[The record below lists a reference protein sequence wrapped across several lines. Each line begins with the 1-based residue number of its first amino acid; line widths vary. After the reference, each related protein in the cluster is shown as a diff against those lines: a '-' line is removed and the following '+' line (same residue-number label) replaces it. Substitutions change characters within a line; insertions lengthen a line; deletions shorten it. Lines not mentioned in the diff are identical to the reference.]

1 MPITHQSRQTLAISI
16 ICVLVV
22 VAAAIFAYGFS
33 GSKESTNDLAV
44 NVASSATPV
53 KNSTSTDWQK
63 SFFEVSS
70 SSKSYNVSTASTLNA
85 SGSSTGPI
93 TNTDALGRNFLVA
106 YSKIHQAGL
115 QTDADTIN
123 TVAEQLA
130 SNSLSTMPAPKN
142 YYSSDIVTVKDSYTT
157 IGNYALSLTSI
168 LNNSMPAQNEAVIA
182 SNALDKGDM
191 TMLQQIDPVI
201 ATYKKTINSLLATP
215 VPQSA
220 IQYHM
225 DLVNGFSMELSNAT
239 ALRNIDNDPLQSLN
253 AIGQEVPA
261 LQRINTAL
269 ANLQKYFNTSNV
281 TFTAPT
287 QSK

>member
-1 MPITHQSRQTLAISI
+1 
-16 ICVLVV
+16 
-22 VAAAIFAYGFS
+22 
-33 GSKESTNDLAV
+33 
-44 NVASSATPV
+44 
-53 KNSTSTDWQK
+53 
-63 SFFEVSS
+63 
-70 SSKSYNVSTASTLNA
+70 
-85 SGSSTGPI
+85 
-93 TNTDALGRNFLVA
+93 
-106 YSKIHQAGL
+106 
-115 QTDADTIN
+115 
-123 TVAEQLA
+123 
-130 SNSLSTMPAPKN
+130 
-142 YYSSDIVTVKDSYTT
+142 
-157 IGNYALSLTSI
+157 
-168 LNNSMPAQNEAVIA
+168 MPAQNEAVIA

-201 ATYKKTINSLLATP
+201 AIYKKTINSLLATP